1 MFRMLIKLLRNMGII
16 KENSST
22 VNMCK
27 GTEGIYNDGV
37 ECGIEQGIEQGIELG
52 REQGIEQGREQ
63 LIINAMKS
71 GSTAEEIALA
81 LKIDLTYVLSL
92 KEEMKK

>member
-1 MFRMLIKLLRNMGII
+1 MFRMPIKLLRNMGIN

-37 ECGIEQGIEQGIELG
+37 ERGIEQGIEQGRDLVNKLAILMEKDG
-52 REQGIEQGREQ
+52 RIDEFLASLQ
-63 LIINAMKS
+63 NADIQKQ
-71 GSTAEEIALA
+71 
-81 LKIDLTYVLSL
+81 YL
-92 KEEMKK
+92 KEYGLI